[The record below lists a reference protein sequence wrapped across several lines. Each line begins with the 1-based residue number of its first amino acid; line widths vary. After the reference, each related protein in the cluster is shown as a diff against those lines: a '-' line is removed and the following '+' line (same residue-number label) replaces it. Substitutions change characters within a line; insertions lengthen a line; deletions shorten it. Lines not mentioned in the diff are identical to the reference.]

1 MRQFSITEAK
11 LAHLGIVT
19 CTEGAL
25 TCSIRTKMPMSSNLF
40 YSCKNVHLL
49 KLRLL
54 VKCSIFIN
62 YVVKMNFNFKI
73 IFFTIVVSY
82 ENVHVIKLRLAMKW
96 SIFIISMLE

>member
-1 MRQFSITEAK
+1 MFYSYQN
-11 LAHLGIVT
+11 AH
-19 CTEGAL
+19 
-25 TCSIRTKMPMSSNLF
+25 KHLF
-40 YSCKNVHLL
+40 YSCQNVHLI

-62 YVVKMNFNFKI
+62 YVVKMIFNFKI

-82 ENVHVIKLRLAMKW
+82 ENVHVIKLRLAMKL